1 MFDLMEIIL
10 LDFFLW
16 CFWFNDSSYEFEKL
30 TRVDI
35 FLTFFFGLIV
45 QHGFFLRKNILTLW
59 FYLIYFLSC
68 YPNFIT

>member
-10 LDFFLW
+10 LGFFLW

-45 QHGFFLRKNILTLW
+45 QHGFF
-59 FYLIYFLSC
+59 F
-68 YPNFIT
+68 

>member
-10 LDFFLW
+10 RDFFLW

-45 QHGFFLRKNILTLW
+45 QHGFFFKKKHIDFAVLFNLFSIV
-59 FYLIYFLSC
+59 LS
-68 YPNFIT
+68 

>member
-45 QHGFFLRKNILTLW
+45 QHGFFLKKKHIDFAVLFNLFSIV
-59 FYLIYFLSC
+59 LS
-68 YPNFIT
+68 